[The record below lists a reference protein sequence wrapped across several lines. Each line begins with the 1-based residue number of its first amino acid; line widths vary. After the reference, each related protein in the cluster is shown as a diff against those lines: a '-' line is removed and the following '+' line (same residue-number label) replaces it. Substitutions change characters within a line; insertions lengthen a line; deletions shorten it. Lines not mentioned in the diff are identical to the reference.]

1 MDDLKEE
8 VEAFLKSQ
16 VRVTF
21 RGKNIFD
28 AREVQTEVINENE
41 CCMRDFVLNDYG
53 RLIQVNYDIVKDE

>member
-8 VEAFLKSQ
+8 VESFLRSQ

-21 RGKNIFD
+21 RGKSIMD
-28 AREVQTEVINENE
+28 AKEVQTEVISEDE

-53 RLIQVNYDIVKDE
+53 MLVQVNYDIVKDE